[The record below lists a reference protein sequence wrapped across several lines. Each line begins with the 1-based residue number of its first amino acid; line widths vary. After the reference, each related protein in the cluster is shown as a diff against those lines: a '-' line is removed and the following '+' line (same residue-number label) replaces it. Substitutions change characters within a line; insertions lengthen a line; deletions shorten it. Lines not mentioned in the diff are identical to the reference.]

1 MQPSAQLTTPAIP
14 WEAKQRYRVKQVV
27 IHNGAYWSNATG
39 INSTPSTSNTD
50 WVYFGLLEPGSSE
63 TSGRLNKYIKITTSG
78 DGFQDNDL
86 VGAIQVSAI
95 ITSVAGVTMK
105 DAIDFNS
112 AGGEVLNFP
121 VIVDDELLVF
131 YTQP

>member
-1 MQPSAQLTTPAIP
+1 MQPLAQLTTMATP

-27 IHNGAYWSNATG
+27 IYNGAYWSNATG
-39 INSTPSTSNTD
+39 INSTPSTSNVD
-50 WVYFGLLEPGSSE
+50 WVYLGAVEPGSLE
-63 TSGRLNKYIKITTSG
+63 ISGRLNKYIKITTAG
-78 DGFQDNDL
+78 DGFQDDDL

-105 DAIDFNS
+105 EAIDFNS

-121 VIVDDELLVF
+121 VEVDDELLVF